1 MMVWL
6 LSSSSGL
13 MSSSL
18 VADFILKDRETRDFK
33 TSEESGGVAGQ
44 GDYGR
49 RGNGGFGG
57 GFSGIK
63 FDTNK
68 VGLKYIS

>member
-1 MMVWL
+1 
-6 LSSSSGL
+6 
-13 MSSSL
+13 MSFSL
-18 VADFILKDRETRDFK
+18 VAEFILKDRETRGFK
-33 TSEESGGVAGQ
+33 TAEESRGAAGQ

-49 RGNGGFGG
+49 RGSGGFGG

-68 VGLKYIS
+68 VGSKLNTFFNL

>member
-1 MMVWL
+1 
-6 LSSSSGL
+6 
-13 MSSSL
+13 MSFSL
-18 VADFILKDRETRDFK
+18 VAEFILKDRETRGFK
-33 TSEESGGVAGQ
+33 TFEESGGAAGQ

-49 RGNGGFGG
+49 RGSGGVGG

-68 VGLKYIS
+68 VGPKYIF

>member
-1 MMVWL
+1 
-6 LSSSSGL
+6 
-13 MSSSL
+13 MSFSL
-18 VADFILKDRETRDFK
+18 VAEFILKDRETRGFK
-33 TSEESGGVAGQ
+33 TFEESRGVAGQ

-49 RGNGGFGG
+49 RGSGGFGG

-68 VGLKYIS
+68 VGPKYIFLSLTIKCII